1 MMDVNGL
8 KLVWTEG
15 VLEIQIWIK
24 IFTLHRPCCDQST
37 ETLSHS
43 CVVNLGDF
51 LFWSRGCHRLHIG
64 VRIIQI

>member
-1 MMDVNGL
+1 MTDVNVL

-15 VLEIQIWIK
+15 VLEIWIK
-24 IFTLHRPCCDQST
+24 IFTLHRPCCDQTT

-51 LFWSRGCHRLHIG
+51 LFWSRGCHRRHIA
-64 VRIIQI
+64 VRIIRI